1 MAPFGLPFQLC
12 RSLQGDRRAL
22 RGLRGRPAGGVLRGL
37 GGVALIVLLACG
49 GCGRGSAP
57 SDSQR
62 PRQLTVWT
70 LDLAPRFSP
79 YMGRVIAAWERAH
92 PGVSV
97 RWIDVPWNA
106 VERKLLAAVFARTA
120 PDLVNLNPPFAANLA
135 SKGGLLD
142 LDGVLPPQAAAAYL
156 PEVWQAGRQGDLQF
170 AIPWYLTTRVTLANR
185 RLLQQAGYAAPPR
198 RWDQV
203 PAYAEA
209 IKRRTGRYALFVTVV
224 PDDSA
229 ELLETLVQMEVRLL
243 DSNHRAA
250 FNSATGRRAFAFW
263 SDLYRRGLLPPEV
276 VSQGYRRAIEL
287 YQAGDLAQV
296 ASGPDFLRNLQTN
309 APGIA
314 AVTAPFPPLV
324 GPGGQTN
331 VAVMN
336 LVVPRQST
344 MAPEATSFALF
355 LSNATNQLSFAREAR
370 VLPSAR
376 AALEQLEQELAE
388 PVLQPKSALKANAQV
403 APGGDPAAER
413 QEALV
418 RQARA
423 ISVRNLERAQVLVP
437 ATPGVKRLQAIL
449 YTQLQRAMLGQIGS
463 DAALAEAERQWN
475 RYAEA
480 RWP

>member
-1 MAPFGLPFQLC
+1 VLLGLV
-12 RSLQGDRRAL
+12 SLQL
-22 RGLRGRPAGGVLRGL
+22 L
-37 GGVALIVLLACG
+37 LLAG
-49 GCGRGSAP
+49 GCGGNPAGNGPR
-57 SDSQR
+57 Q
-62 PRQLTVWT
+62 RQLTVWT

-79 YMGRVIAAWERAH
+79 YMGRVIEAWERRH
-92 PGVSV
+92 PGVTV
-97 RWIDVPWNA
+97 RWIDVPWSS

-142 LDGVLPPQAAAAYL
+142 LATVLPPGAADAYL
-156 PEVWQAGRQGDLQF
+156 PTVWEAGRQGNLQF

-185 RLLQQAGYAAPPR
+185 GLLRQAGYLAPPQ
-198 RWDQV
+198 RWEEV

-209 IKRRTGRYALFVTVV
+209 MKRRTGRYGLFVTAV

-229 ELLETLVQMEVRLL
+229 ELMESMVQMGVQLL
-243 DSNHRAA
+243 DGRRRAA
-250 FNSATGRRAFAFW
+250 FNSPEGRRAFAFW
-263 SDLYRRGLLPPEV
+263 SDLYRRGLLPREV

-314 AVTAPFPPLV
+314 AQTAPYPPLV
-324 GPGGQTN
+324 GPGGATN

-336 LVVPRQST
+336 LVVPRRSP
-344 MAPEATSFALF
+344 MAAEATSFALF
-355 LSNATNQLSFAREAR
+355 LTDATNQLAFAREAR
-370 VLPSAR
+370 VLPSSR
-376 AALEQLEQELAE
+376 AALQQFKQDLA
-388 PVLQPKSALKANAQV
+388 
-403 APGGDPAAER
+403 APAPAAGGAADA
-413 QEALV
+413 QEGLV
-418 RQARA
+418 RRARA
-423 ISVRNLERAQVLVP
+423 LAVDNLGRAKVLVP

>member
-1 MAPFGLPFQLC
+1 
-12 RSLQGDRRAL
+12 
-22 RGLRGRPAGGVLRGL
+22 
-37 GGVALIVLLACG
+37 
-49 GCGRGSAP
+49 
-57 SDSQR
+57 
-62 PRQLTVWT
+62 
-70 LDLAPRFSP
+70 
-79 YMGRVIAAWERAH
+79 
-92 PGVSV
+92 
-97 RWIDVPWNA
+97 
-106 VERKLLAAVFARTA
+106 
-120 PDLVNLNPPFAANLA
+120 
-135 SKGGLLD
+135 
-142 LDGVLPPQAAAAYL
+142 
-156 PEVWQAGRQGDLQF
+156 VWQAGRQGDLQF

-185 RLLQQAGYAAPPR
+185 SLLEQAGYPAPPR

-229 ELLETLVQMEVRLL
+229 ELLETLVQMEVSLL
-243 DSNHRAA
+243 DGNHRAA
-250 FNSATGRRAFAFW
+250 FNSVAGRRAFAFW
-263 SDLYRRGLLPPEV
+263 TDLYRRGLLPPEV

-355 LSNATNQLSFAREAR
+355 LTDAANQLAFAREAR
-370 VLPSAR
+370 VLPSSR
-376 AALEQLEQELAE
+376 AALKGLEQDLAE
-388 PVLQPKSALKANAQV
+388 PALQPKPAFQAHGQAALAV
-403 APGGDPAAER
+403 VHPAAER

-418 RQARA
+418 RKARA
-423 ISVRNLERAQVLVP
+423 LSVRNLDQARVLVP
-437 ATPGVKRLQAIL
+437 ATPGIKRLQAIL

-475 RYAEA
+475 RYADA

>member
-1 MAPFGLPFQLC
+1 MQRRFPIQL
-12 RSLQGDRRAL
+12 RRTHLGVRRAL
-22 RGLRGRPAGGVLRGL
+22 QGLRSGPAGVVRVL
-37 GGVALIVLLACG
+37 GGVSLVLLLACG
-49 GCGRGSAP
+49 GCGRGTAP
-57 SDSQR
+57 AAAPR

-97 RWIDVPWNA
+97 RWIDVPWSS

-135 SKGGLLD
+135 SKGGLLN
-142 LDGVLPPQAAAAYL
+142 LATVLPPEAAALYL

-185 RLLQQAGYAAPPR
+185 KLLQQAGYTAPPR
-198 RWDQV
+198 RWDQI

-243 DSNHRAA
+243 DANHRAA
-250 FNSATGRRAFAFW
+250 FNSAAGRRAFAFW
-263 SDLYRRGLLPPEV
+263 TDLYRRGLLPPEV

-314 AVTAPFPPLV
+314 ALTAPFPPLV

-336 LVVPRQST
+336 LVVPRQSS

-355 LSNATNQLSFAREAR
+355 LTNASNQLDFAREAR
-370 VLPSAR
+370 VLPSSR
-376 AALEQLEQELAE
+376 AALKGLEQDLA
-388 PVLQPKSALKANAQV
+388 V
-403 APGGDPAAER
+403 AGVGPAAER

-423 ISVRNLERAQVLVP
+423 LSVRNLDQARVLVP
-437 ATPGVKRLQAIL
+437 ATPGIKRLQAIL